1 MTILFLCRSQ
11 TEDNRNEIV
20 DGKTKDF
27 NARLEKEIEIELQV
41 VDLFADFINK

>member
-11 TEDNRNEIV
+11 TEDKRNEIV

-27 NARLEKEIEIELQV
+27 NARLEKEIELQV
-41 VDLFADFINK
+41 VDLFVDFINK